1 MAFAH
6 INIENIVVF
15 GGISL
20 SIYILYTVLNIIE
33 FKYYDKVSFDEEELD
48 RIDTQEYARYFSE
61 LLTEN
66 LTFFLNG
73 EWGIGKTEYLK
84 VVKNYSG
91 KKFVELNLWAI
102 KDERTVINISFS
114 KLHPIIYFFSK
125 TLFIGCVV
133 ISILVTSAI
142 NLGLEKFIYNFTDSE
157 IFVKIG
163 VLIALFVAVWQ
174 FFKYESDDLYYR
186 FFQCNISTYFLRN
199 KVLVIDDF
207 DRISKKNQEEAYK
220 LFNCLNGKLP
230 IIFVGDF
237 CQIEKMQDK
246 YLQKII
252 DRKIELP
259 SILYSENIWNSYFSM
274 LNKKLSV
281 EISQS
286 LIDLFVEEKRNL
298 RERKMFHYYTTQEL
312 INRNKKEYVQINQQL
327 ALIYL
332 YAFYP
337 LKYNKLLQGEV
348 LVTVLSEDKFK
359 TLYEILENLENYPKP
374 FERNKKGY
382 YLYESV
388 KILTESE
395 AVSIM
400 RGPNLKKELIEK
412 GESSDGFYEYLSIK
426 YEQLD
431 STLKDKL
438 LDEALCNVFEGK
450 SSSLIY
456 FIIIT
461 TTNNFKSY
469 GMDKIE
475 IHEQWLAILENYT
488 IDFSQKLYFLEE
500 FASISYL
507 ELGKMYNKLDLY
519 SKDFSQGKAK
529 KSYFLTYLSSKGKW
543 REYSWSKEYWDALD
557 VIFEESYE
565 EYLSILQLINII
577 DMDLSSRKIIVFNK
591 IDNHVLH
598 VSAEHIERFLS
609 RVKPRLEQ
617 LQDKGFDVSYRDKK

>member
-1 MAFAH
+1 MLIDYKRVTVFPISQQLLSYDNNKIAYRGNKYLDNNDTLAIQVKNKAMDVGKRLMEIHYRGICGLDFIFTKNSILLIEINPRYQGSSYLLNAVLKMHNLPSLFELNSICFAG
-6 INIENIVVF
+6 N
-15 GGISL
+15 GISND
-20 SIYILYTVLNIIE
+20 I
-33 FKYYDKVSFDEEELD
+33 
-48 RIDTQEYARYFSE
+48 
-61 LLTEN
+61 
-66 LTFFLNG
+66 
-73 EWGIGKTEYLK
+73 
-84 VVKNYSG
+84 
-91 KKFVELNLWAI
+91 
-102 KDERTVINISFS
+102 
-114 KLHPIIYFFSK
+114 
-125 TLFIGCVV
+125 
-133 ISILVTSAI
+133 TS
-142 NLGLEKFIYNFTDSE
+142 
-157 IFVKIG
+157 
-163 VLIALFVAVWQ
+163 
-174 FFKYESDDLYYR
+174 
-186 FFQCNISTYFLRN
+186 
-199 KVLVIDDF
+199 
-207 DRISKKNQEEAYK
+207 
-220 LFNCLNGKLP
+220 
-230 IIFVGDF
+230 
-237 CQIEKMQDK
+237 QIEKMQDK